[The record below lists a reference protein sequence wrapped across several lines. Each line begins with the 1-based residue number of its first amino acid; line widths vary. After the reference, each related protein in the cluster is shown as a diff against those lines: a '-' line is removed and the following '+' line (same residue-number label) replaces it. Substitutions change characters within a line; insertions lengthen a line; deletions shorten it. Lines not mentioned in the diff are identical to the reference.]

1 MSVFDIIVSVLTL
14 LGSLCLFLFG
24 IKMLSDSLQR
34 VAGNKMRS
42 ILYKM
47 TSNRFKGVITGF
59 LITTVIQS
67 SSASTVMVI
76 SFVNAGLMSLTGA
89 IGVIMGAN
97 IGTTVTAWII
107 SILGFKVSMF
117 KLSLP
122 LMGIC
127 LPLLFSKNEKNKS
140 IAELVIG
147 FGLLFIGL
155 QFLQDNLQ
163 SIFVGDGSPDSVP
176 RALEFVSS
184 CTNGGFGSILLFV
197 FIGMIITMLIQ
208 SSSAAMAL
216 TLTLCFTGLMPFECA
231 AAMVLGQNIG
241 TTITANIAALVGNN
255 SARRAA
261 LAHLLFNVFGVILA
275 LIFFNPSLR
284 IIDSFM
290 QTSSGVSVLNG
301 NLSDPNVRV
310 AITIALSIFHTVFNV
325 ANTLILIWF
334 TDQIAELVIWMI
346 KDKDSDEEF
355 RLKYISQ
362 GLVNTSELATIQAK
376 KEIVFMAQRVQTM
389 IEMLPNLLLETHE
402 KEIENLS
409 ARMQKY
415 EEISDRMQLEITK
428 YLVNIP
434 QHGEMSKAVSNRV
447 MAMLK
452 IIDDIERI
460 GDRCYQFYKVIVF
473 KNQKRIKF
481 TTIMN
486 DDLLRMI
493 DTVDKASNNMI
504 NNLSD
509 DYHSISMTKG
519 NLIEQQI
526 NAIRDELKNKNA
538 EMLKNNYDEFT
549 VCNVFSELFSTCERT
564 GDIIQNVNESIAT
577 CKD

>member
-184 CTNGGFGSILLFV
+184 YTNGGFGSILLFV

-255 SARRAA
+255 SARSAA